1 MAGTMEVALRWCG
14 SSEKRIRGFANSM
27 ATPYGGTHE
36 VGLREGVAAALD
48 AYARGRGLLPAEGP
62 DLDADRIAEGL
73 TAVVSVKLEHPEF
86 VGAARGELGNAPVRT
101 CVAEAVR
108 EHLGTWSE
116 ENPEQATAVVGR
128 ILRSEA
134 LD

>member
-1 MAGTMEVALRWCG
+1 MIRSRLARWCG
-14 SSEKRIRGFANSM
+14 SAEKRIRGFANSM

-48 AYARGRGLLPAEGP
+48 AYARRRGLLSAEGP

-73 TAVVSVKLEHPEF
+73 TAVVSVKLERPEF
-86 VGAARGELGNAPVRT
+86 VGATRGELGNAPVRA

-116 ENPEQATAVVGR
+116 ENPEQAAAVVGR
-128 ILRSEA
+128 ILRAEA